1 MPLLKSQNFL
11 WQILTTI
18 GIVSAVFMLITLLT
32 LAYFMVVPLGQR
44 ATDDLASIIA
54 HAAETWDSLPV
65 AAHEDFAHK
74 MLEKHDLVLTSADV
88 PMPESTSMLPYLNFL
103 EISLKK
109 QVGKDIS
116 IKTSQDIDATQWF
129 WVDIPISDA
138 KLRFGFSRSRIGVE
152 PSLAF
157 FILLVTGVYLT
168 FITAVIL
175 ARRLTIPIDRLY
187 RAAQLVGKGHWPD
200 PVQEEGPKELVVLA
214 RGFNRMNIQVKELLA
229 NRTTL
234 LAGIA
239 HDLRTPLTQI
249 QLALSMLPNEGGDR
263 ELMDSIRSDLNVIN
277 HLIGETLSI
286 SLELAEEKAVPT
298 DIDLELDDII
308 KKVQTNDAIIEWS
321 QGKTCRRMIQPLA
334 LRRILTNLLAN
345 AIRYGDGKPVNVTY
359 DCQKEAATIQIMDR
373 GPGIPEEHVDA
384 VFRPFFRLE
393 KSRGSETGGSGL
405 GLAIVQQLADAN
417 GWKIQLMPR
426 QGGGTVAEL
435 TIPDGQQNL

>member
-1 MPLLKSQNFL
+1 MQLFKSQSFL
-11 WQILTTI
+11 WQILSTM

-32 LAYFMVVPLGQR
+32 LAFFMVVPLGQR

-65 AAHEDFAHK
+65 AAHEEFAEK
-74 MLEKHDLVLTSADV
+74 MLKKHDLVLTGADV
-88 PMPESTSMLPYLNFL
+88 YVPDSTSMLPYLYFL

-116 IKTSQDIDATQWF
+116 IKTNQDIDGTQWF
-129 WVDIPISDA
+129 WVDIPITDEI
-138 KLRFGFSRSRIGVE
+138 LRFGFSRSRIGVQ
-152 PSLAF
+152 PSVAF

-175 ARRLTIPIDRLY
+175 TRRLTVPIDRLY
-187 RAAQLVGKGHWPD
+187 RAAQLVGKGRWPD
-200 PVQEEGPKELVVLA
+200 PVQEEGPEELLVLA

-263 ELMDSIRSDLNVIN
+263 ELMDSIRSDLGVIN

-286 SLELAEEKAVPT
+286 SLELAEEKAVLT

-308 KKVQTNDAIIEWS
+308 RKVQTDDAVIEWS
-321 QGKTCRRMIQPLA
+321 RGETCRRMLQPLA

-345 AIRYGDGKPVNVTY
+345 ALRYGDGKPVTVRY
-359 DCQKEAATIQIMDR
+359 DCQKEAVIIQIMDR
-373 GPGIPEEHVDA
+373 GPGIPEEHIDA

-405 GLAIVQQLADAN
+405 GLAIVRQLADAN
-417 GWKIQLMPR
+417 GWEVQLMPR
-426 QGGGTVAEL
+426 AEGGTNAVL
-435 TIPDGQQNL
+435 TIPCHQ